1 MTIHRSQ
8 STNPPI
14 RNPQSEMILPNHAL
28 LTEWQ
33 NDNHS
38 AQEELRQL
46 FDATISGQF
55 DAVFREPAPSD
66 AVSVT
71 TSSHLLTLTLLN
83 QLYGLN
89 SADFY
94 KGDPE
99 RFVRTTL
106 ITQRLLGIR
115 RLTLNWPVYAISAE
129 CLGQAMVYPEE
140 HAPGV
145 DPGVPLI
152 DQSNWCD
159 LSAPDFTK
167 ELPRVFEET
176 IACFGALTGLEPVA
190 HLSAPYSLAADI
202 FGQEALIMALLE
214 EPDFV
219 KTLLSHLTEQI
230 FVPWIDRL
238 AQCFPTIWIELS
250 DASASPVFIG
260 PDQCLKVAV
269 PPVLRLIANKT
280 WGQRVFVANYRG
292 DHLVKTAGGGPARRR
307 NRSGNRIMVEQDQ
320 TQSLAERLDF
330 RLSVCPEFINKLDAD
345 NVPVSLYVEQAVQR
359 EGPLYL
365 GVGATRID
373 RHSFADRNAA
383 EQEIEA
389 LASQYAQAIKRV
401 SEALTHRG
409 HPRSFLAWPGDVYIE
424 DINAETDFGLV
435 KIIVETVALDEKL
448 APELVPAHV
457 A

>member
-1 MTIHRSQ
+1 
-8 STNPPI
+8 
-14 RNPQSEMILPNHAL
+14 MIKSRIPLSHAL
-28 LTEWQ
+28 FSAWQ
-33 NDNHS
+33 MGDHN

-46 FDATISGQF
+46 FDATIAGQF
-55 DAVFREPAPSD
+55 DADFREQAPSD

-83 QLYGLN
+83 QLYGLD

-129 CLGQAMVYPEE
+129 CLGQTMIYTEQ

-152 DQSNWCD
+152 GQSNWRD
-159 LSAPDFTK
+159 LSAPDFAA
-167 ELPRVFEET
+167 ELPSIFEET
-176 IACFGALTGLEPVA
+176 IACFGALTALEPVA

-202 FGQEALIMALLE
+202 FGQEALIMALLQA
-214 EPDFV
+214 PDFV
-219 KTLLSHLTEQI
+219 EALLSHLTEQI

-238 AQCFPTIWIELS
+238 VQRFPTLWIELS

-260 PDQCLKVAV
+260 PDHCLNVAV
-269 PPVLRLIANKT
+269 PAVQRLIANKT
-280 WGQRVFVANYRG
+280 WGQRLFVANYRG

-307 NRSGNRIMVEQDQ
+307 NRSPAEIEQTPDQTLDQ
-320 TQSLAERLDF
+320 TQALVERFDF
-330 RLSVCPEFINKLDAD
+330 RLSVCPEFINKLDVD
-345 NVPVSLYVEQAVQR
+345 NVPISFYVEQAVQR
-359 EGPLYL
+359 EKPLYL

-373 RHSFADRNAA
+373 RRHFADRKAA

-389 LASQYAQAIKRV
+389 LASQYAQAIKTV
-401 SEALTHRG
+401 SESLTRRG
-409 HPRSFLAWPGDVYIE
+409 HPRSSLAWPGDVFIE

-435 KIIVETVALDEKL
+435 KTIVETVAPDGKL
-448 APELVPAHV
+448 ENPPEPVPAH
-457 A
+457 AA